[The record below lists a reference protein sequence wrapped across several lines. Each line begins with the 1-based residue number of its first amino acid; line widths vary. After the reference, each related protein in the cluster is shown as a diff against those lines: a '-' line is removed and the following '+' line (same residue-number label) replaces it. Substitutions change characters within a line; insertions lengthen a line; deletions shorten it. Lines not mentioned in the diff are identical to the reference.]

1 MMERKTL
8 ASTGRRVRSPYLKVP
23 KVEAS
28 RTIKRLKRERKLNS
42 ELEIIQRAKFIL
54 VPLLDDRIPFSGY
67 GNFHYRKN
75 KIISKYISFKAFNE
89 TFISPKKF
97 RWVRIGRSLI
107 IKNSYLRSRRK
118 RNLSLIARVL
128 NVDTIYVDHGIS
140 DDLMRIPKLSLI
152 FGKGG
157 ITSHKEN
164 GVIFTLDPGKTMFSP
179 GNVNIRGT
187 PFPKDLV
194 HGIALDMFAGIG
206 YFSLPLAR
214 KNPDLKVYVAEI
226 NPVSFTYLERN
237 VSANG
242 LSHSVIPFN
251 GDCRL
256 AFPDVI
262 ADIIIMGHFESI
274 YYLSAALLHSH
285 PGTVLNMHIVADS
298 RKPQSAFHEVN
309 ERAKA
314 LGAILDLIS
323 TVRVKSYGPG
333 MDHLS
338 TLWRVSRFV

>member
-1 MMERKTL
+1 M
-8 ASTGRRVRSPYLKVP
+8 ASKSKRIRSPYLKVS
-23 KVEAS
+23 KADAS
-28 RTIKRLKRERKLNS
+28 RALKRLNSEKRLNH
-42 ELEIIQRAKFIL
+42 ELEIIRRKEFIL
-54 VPLLDDRIPFSGY
+54 VPLFDDHAPFSGY
-67 GNFHYRKN
+67 RNFHYKKN
-75 KIISKYISFKAFNE
+75 IPISKNSFLKAFNE